1 MPRSLWLLVFTAVV
15 LILQYVPPL
24 DAILMILGASVW
36 PIITV
41 NLAFAGIVSEVASG
55 TVPRLWLALP
65 ILYFGGNLVLASVS
79 EYQFLHL
86 MKEVEATNAG
96 QSLPFAREDSLV
108 IETRQP
114 VVGPVPLALI
124 ETYDIPKVYEKDPST
139 KRPLYAWRIA
149 ADPLCKKLWK
159 DQRDPKSNILTHG
172 VVENGKLVSG
182 MCAYRLTEAPSGR
195 VLSLTVGKPTEHES
209 FLLPYKKQVIT
220 IADNMGKSV
229 ELLYAEA
236 TPWFWLPMP
245 VGGCFRGPGESK
257 SRCFFEP
264 LRIFTMPALG
274 SVADTPA
281 LVAKALN
288 LNRSPAS
295 RRRDEISSAGML
307 SDLRPSLSF

>member
-15 LILQYVPPL
+15 LALQYVPPI

-41 NLAFAGIVSEVASG
+41 NLAFAGIVAEVSSK
-55 TVPRLWLALP
+55 TVPRPWLVLP
-65 ILYFGGNLVLASVS
+65 ILYFGGNLVLASIG
-79 EYQFLHL
+79 EYQFLQL
-86 MKEVEATNAG
+86 MQEVEAANAH
-96 QSLPFAREDSLV
+96 QSLTISREDSLIV
-108 IETRQP
+108 DTSQL
-114 VVGPVPLALI
+114 VLGSVPLALI
-124 ETYDIPKVYEKDPST
+124 ETYDIPKVYEKDSST
-139 KRPLYAWRIA
+139 KRPLYAWRIGA
-149 ADPLCKKLWK
+149 GSLCTKPWK
-159 DQRDPKSNILTHG
+159 DERDPKNDVLTLGFH
-172 VVENGKLVSG
+172 EHGKLVSG
-182 MCAYRLTEAPSGR
+182 MCAYRLTEVPSGR
-195 VLSLTVGKPTEHES
+195 VLSLTVGKPTEHDS
-209 FLLPYKKQVIT
+209 FLMPYKKQVII

-264 LRIFTMPALG
+264 LRVFTMPALG

-295 RRRDEISSAGML
+295 RRRDEISSEGMR